1 MAHVLIPLPSRD
13 FDPTEAAV
21 TWKVCSA
28 RGHRIVF
35 ATPDG
40 APAAADDMMLTGC
53 GLDPWGFL
61 PGLDRLRLVGLLMR
75 ADSAGREAYAAMKRD
90 PAYVHPRRWRDV
102 FEKDFDGLVLPGGH
116 RARGMREY
124 LESPVLQDLAVAFF
138 RADKAVG
145 AICHGVLLLARS
157 VDPSSGRSVLFKRK
171 TTALTW
177 SMERLAGRVG
187 RIVRWWDPNYYRT
200 YPDETGEAE
209 GYRSVEAEVKRALA
223 TSSDFQDVGA
233 NDPDRRLKLSGR
245 KRDRIDELSACLR
258 RAGRQLRFG
267 ALARRRT
274 HLCENFRRRSR
285 GRDELV
291 VCVN

>member
-1 MAHVLIPLPSRD
+1 MARVLIPLPARD

-21 TWKVCSA
+21 AWKVCSA

-35 ATPDG
+35 ATPEG

-53 GLDPWGFL
+53 GLDAWGFV
-61 PGLDRLRLVGLLMR
+61 PGLDRLRLVGVLMR
-75 ADSAGREAYAAMKRD
+75 ADSRGRAAYAAMTRD
-90 PAYVHPRRWRDV
+90 PAYNQPWRWRQV
-102 FEKDFDGLVLPGGH
+102 SEKDFDGLVLPGGH

-124 LESPVLQDLAVAFF
+124 LESPLLEDLAVAFF

-157 VDPSSGRSVLFKRK
+157 IDPLTGRSVLSGRK

-200 YPDETGEAE
+200 YPDEPGEAD

-223 TSSDFQDVGA
+223 TPSDFQDVGTD
-233 NDPDRRLKLSGR
+233 DPDRWLKLSGL
-245 KRDRIDELSACLR
+245 KRDRINNSRPAFIVQDGNYVSARWPGDAHTFAKIVAEVLE
-258 RAGRQLRFG
+258 A
-267 ALARRRT
+267 A
-274 HLCENFRRRSR
+274 SP
-285 GRDELV
+285 
-291 VCVN
+291 

>member
-1 MAHVLIPLPSRD
+1 MARVLIPLPARD

-21 TWKVCSA
+21 AWKVCSA

-35 ATPDG
+35 ATPEG

-53 GLDPWGFL
+53 GLDAWGFV
-61 PGLDRLRLVGLLMR
+61 PGLDRLRLVGVLMR
-75 ADSAGREAYAAMKRD
+75 ADSRGRAAYAAMTRD
-90 PAYVHPRRWRDV
+90 PAYNQPWRWRQV
-102 FEKDFDGLVLPGGH
+102 SEKDFDGLVLPGGH

-124 LESPVLQDLAVAFF
+124 LESPLLEDLAVAFF

-157 VDPSSGRSVLFKRK
+157 IDPLTGRSVLSGRK

-200 YPDETGEAE
+200 YPDHSGSPK
-209 GYRSVEAEVKRALA
+209 GSYLA
-223 TSSDFQDVGA
+223 A
-233 NDPDRRLKLSGR
+233 
-245 KRDRIDELSACLR
+245 LSASLP
-258 RAGRQLRFG
+258 QQ
-267 ALARRRT
+267 
-274 HLCENFRRRSR
+274 
-285 GRDELV
+285 ELV
-291 VCVN
+291 VALPSVRAITGANSYDSDEIEVNTCSGLAHRHVSIASQLILNGRNDEAHNYSYRRHVGSRKVR

>member
-1 MAHVLIPLPSRD
+1 MARVLILLPARD

-35 ATPDG
+35 ATPEG
-40 APAAADDMMLTGC
+40 ALAAADDMMLTGY
-53 GLDPWGFL
+53 GLDPWGL
-61 PGLDRLRLVGLLMR
+61 VPGLNRLRLVGLLMR
-75 ADSAGREAYAAMKRD
+75 ADSRGRAAYAAMTRD
-90 PAYVHPRRWRDV
+90 PAYNQPCRWHQV
-102 FEKDFDGLVLPGGH
+102 SEKDFYGLVLPGGH

-124 LESPVLQDLAVAFF
+124 LESPLLQDLAVAFF

-157 VDPSSGRSVLFKRK
+157 IDPLTGRSVLSGRK

-187 RIVRWWDPNYYRT
+187 RIVRWWDPNYFRT
-200 YPDETGEAE
+200 YPDEPGEAD

-223 TSSDFQDVGA
+223 TPSDFLNVGA
-233 NDPDRRLKLSGR
+233 DDPDRRLKLSGL
-245 KRDRIDELSACLR
+245 KRDRIDNSRPAFIVQDGKYVSAR
-258 RAGRQLRFG
+258 WPGDAHTF
-267 ALARRRT
+267 AKIFAEVLAAA
-274 HLCENFRRRSR
+274 SP
-285 GRDELV
+285 
-291 VCVN
+291 

>member
-13 FDPTEAAV
+13 FDPTEASV

-28 RGHRIVF
+28 RGHKIVF
-35 ATPDG
+35 ATPEG
-40 APAAADDMMLTGC
+40 TPAAADDMMLTGC
-53 GLDPWGFL
+53 GLDPWGFV
-61 PGLDRLRLVGLLMR
+61 PGLDRLPLVGLLMR
-75 ADSAGREAYAAMKRD
+75 ADSAGREAYAAMTRD
-90 PAYVHPRRWRDV
+90 PAYVRPCRWCEV

-124 LESPVLQDLAVAFF
+124 LESPVLQELAVAFF

-157 VDPSSGRSVLFKRK
+157 IDPLTGHSVLFGRK

-187 RIVRWWDPNYYRT
+187 RIVRWWDPHYYRT
-200 YPDETGEAE
+200 YPDEPGEAE

-223 TSSDFQDVGA
+223 VPSDFQDVGA
-233 NDPDRRLKLSGR
+233 NDPDRWLELSGR
-245 KRDRIDELSACLR
+245 TRDRIENSRPAFVVRDGKYVSARWPGDAHTFAKIFTEVLE
-258 RAGRQLRFG
+258 A
-267 ALARRRT
+267 A
-274 HLCENFRRRSR
+274 SR
-285 GRDELV
+285 
-291 VCVN
+291 